1 MQIGS
6 FSLIKELNTSLILR
20 TIRDKKNISRA
31 DIAKL
36 TGLTPATVTN
46 ITAELLN
53 HKIILETKLGK
64 SNGGR
69 KPVLLEFNSSEYN
82 VIGVVI
88 AKHKITVSLT
98 DLECELISQ
107 KSRKI
112 SSDITPENAIDII
125 ITSIADILK
134 CASKTVL
141 GIGISMEG
149 LIDEKNGVC
158 VMCSNFGWE
167 NIDVKSKIVKR
178 FSLPVFVNNDVK
190 ALALGEKFFG
200 SAKNCSDFVLLY
212 TGYGIGASLVNNG
225 HIYRGAS
232 NYALEIGHST
242 LDINGPLCS
251 CGNKGCFQ
259 AMASG
264 SALINA
270 VIEKGYDKKYFND
283 EQITTDRIIEKVKE
297 GNKDLEE
304 LVKKIAHYIGI
315 GLANIVNI
323 FNPPLIIVNGFICK
337 TDENITNEIL
347 SQVRKNSLKNMI
359 NDVSI
364 IFSKLENNEAYKG
377 AIALFVSEFI
387 ENPEMFF

>member
-6 FSLIKELNTSLILR
+6 FSLIKELNTFLILK
-20 TIRDKKNISRA
+20 TIRDRKNISRA

-46 ITAELLN
+46 ITSDLLN
-53 HKIILETKLGK
+53 HKIISETKLGE

-69 KPVLLEFNSSEYN
+69 KPVLLEFNSSQYN

-98 DLECELISQ
+98 DLDSNLISQ
-107 KSRKI
+107 KSKKI

-125 ITSIADILK
+125 ITNIDGILK
-134 CASKTVL
+134 SANKSVL

-149 LIDEKNGVC
+149 FVDEKNGIC
-158 VMCSNFGWE
+158 VLCSNFGWE
-167 NIDVKSKIVKR
+167 NIDIKSKIVKR

-190 ALALGEKFFG
+190 ALTLGEKFFG
-200 SAKNCSDFVLLY
+200 FAKNSSDFVHLY
-212 TGYGIGASLVNNG
+212 IGYGIGASLVSNG

-232 NYALEIGHST
+232 NYAMEIGHST

-251 CGNKGCFQ
+251 CGNRGCFE
-259 AMASG
+259 ALASG
-264 SALINA
+264 SALIKE
-270 VIEKGYDKKYFND
+270 VIEKGYDKKYFAG
-283 EQITTDRIIEKVKE
+283 EQITTDRIIEKIKE

-304 LVKKIAHYIGI
+304 LVKKLAYYIGI
-315 GLANIVNI
+315 GLANIINI

-337 TDENITNEIL
+337 TDESMINQIL

-359 NDVSI
+359 NDVNI
-364 IFSKLENNEAYKG
+364 TFSKLESDESYKG
-377 AIALFVSEFI
+377 AIALFFSEFI